1 MINTVFKKLSKSP
14 IFNALYSASTTK
26 AIDDIDLALEI
37 SEEPC
42 PRAYITKGDALY
54 HLGDFEHAL
63 GTYLISD
70 TSKVHIQ

>member
-1 MINTVFKKLSKSP
+1 MMNNVLKCVIALLKSIAPYLSQ
-14 IFNALYSASTTK
+14 

-63 GTYLISD
+63 GMCSMNCL
-70 TSKVHIQ
+70 K